1 MSKKTVDCDASS
13 DDMNSAITKSIHSLS
28 DNTRK
33 LMVFPNIL
41 QNICLSDSI
50 GKSKLII
57 TTI

>member
-1 MSKKTVDCDASS
+1 MDSDPSS
-13 DDMNSAITKSIHSLS
+13 DGMNSAITKSIHSLS